1 MRWLAL
7 LCLGL
12 VACTTAPRLEDAVV
26 AYDQRAAAEQ
36 IDALQR
42 QLDSVDDLIRRGRR

>member
-12 VACTTAPRLEDAVV
+12 VACTTAPRLEDAMV

-36 IDALQR
+36 SDALHR
-42 QLDSVDDLIRRGRR
+42 QLDAIDDLVRRGRR